1 MSLNG
6 WIVQSISHVYAVM
19 LINWNPSEYYHS
31 LNSVCWSVYD
41 HLLSGKSEIDISRIS
56 LKQAKLRPDT
66 CKDAAI
72 AMDVESL
79 SIYDHMIK
87 EEVR

>member
-31 LNSVCWSVYD
+31 LDSVFWSVYD
-41 HLLSGKSEIDISRIS
+41 HLLSGKSEIDRS
-56 LKQAKLRPDT
+56 LKQAKLHPDT